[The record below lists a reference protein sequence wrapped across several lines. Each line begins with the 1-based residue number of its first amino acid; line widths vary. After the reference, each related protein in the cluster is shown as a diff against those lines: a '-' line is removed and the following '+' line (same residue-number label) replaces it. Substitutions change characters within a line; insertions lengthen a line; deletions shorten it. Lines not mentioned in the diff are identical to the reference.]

1 MCCET
6 ESPFKNIVLGPQPP
20 RPRHVGQER
29 VVAASVH
36 EHGRGHGRGRG
47 RGRGRGYEVMS
58 FEANPQQS
66 ELGSE
71 VTLMAKAGF
80 IFVHNLFSPRSKRS
94 PFLNFTPTP
103 QQNP

>member
-1 MCCET
+1 MANT
-6 ESPFKNIVLGPQPP
+6 SRLIFLAVA
-20 RPRHVGQER
+20 
-29 VVAASVH
+29 VAAAGVH
-36 EHGRGHGRGRG
+36 
-47 RGRGRGYEVMS
+47 GYEVTS